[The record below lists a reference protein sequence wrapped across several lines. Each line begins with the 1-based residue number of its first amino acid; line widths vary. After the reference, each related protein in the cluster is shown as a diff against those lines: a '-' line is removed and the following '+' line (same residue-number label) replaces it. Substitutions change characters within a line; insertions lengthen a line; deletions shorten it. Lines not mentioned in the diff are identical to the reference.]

1 MNVRERARTELTPDL
16 FVSEQAAEGLAETIA
31 RPSITYWQDAWRRL
45 KANPAAMFGLLVLAV
60 MTIMAIIG
68 PMMLPFEYDY
78 QDIMKIGKP
87 PGGGHWLGTDDLGR
101 DLWVR
106 LWKGARLSL
115 SIGLIAASLDLIIGV
130 IFGGI
135 AGFLGGRFDD
145 IMMRFVE
152 VLYGIPN
159 LLLMIMLSVV
169 LGPGLFTIILVM
181 VVTGWVG
188 MARLVRGQ
196 VLQLKEQEYVLAA
209 RALGANPWR
218 IILKHLVPNAM
229 GPIIVSVTM
238 SIPGAIFFEAF
249 LSFIGLG
256 VPLPL
261 ASWGSLANNGYEFIR
276 LYPWLLIYPAS
287 AIAITMLSF
296 NLFGDGLRDALDPRL
311 RR

>member
-1 MNVRERARTELTPDL
+1 MADTTKLHVTPEL
-16 FVSEQAAEGLAETIA
+16 FVPEQAVDGLAEAIA

-45 KANPAAMFGLLVLAV
+45 KSNPAAMFGLFVLAT
-60 MTIMAIIG
+60 MTIMAVIG

-78 QDIMKIGKP
+78 QDIMKIGRP

-115 SIGLIAASLDLIIGV
+115 SIGIIAASLDLMIGV
-130 IFGGI
+130 VFGGI

-152 VLYGIPN
+152 ILYGIPN

-276 LYPWLLIYPAS
+276 LYPWLLIFPAS